1 MRDVYKILTVV
12 KFQLLSNNSLLLHWT
27 RRLLLL
33 PWFIGVQCQRE
44 ILGDNGDSGHCDV
57 WWRIARNLLHLSP
70 APISVMWD
78 VTLCHTKLRLMVTRD
93 IVITGHQL
101 TCARGLTSSQ
111 WFRTIDNFPGMWSS
125 SAWPG
130 PQLRYYPLNIKCL
143 ITQEARVWSDG
154 CVGLEGRGVTG
165 YHLAM
170 CGWGRASL
178 WLCPMYLSN
187 SRCDYQVQVT
197 SYFPQISYLKDFFP
211 IYIV

>member
-1 MRDVYKILTVV
+1 
-12 KFQLLSNNSLLLHWT
+12 
-27 RRLLLL
+27 
-33 PWFIGVQCQRE
+33 
-44 ILGDNGDSGHCDV
+44 
-57 WWRIARNLLHLSP
+57 
-70 APISVMWD
+70 MWD

-165 YHLAM
+165 HHLAM
-170 CGWGRASL
+170 CARGGPQTLLEILYPGEITECRMGVWLWGLELRFWVKFISCDIKSFHHLKCSCDDDSYVECRICTVRFWRFQCRAESRKDL
-178 WLCPMYLSN
+178 AFYWPM
-187 SRCDYQVQVT
+187 T
-197 SYFPQISYLKDFFP
+197 SGKTQIS
-211 IYIV
+211 